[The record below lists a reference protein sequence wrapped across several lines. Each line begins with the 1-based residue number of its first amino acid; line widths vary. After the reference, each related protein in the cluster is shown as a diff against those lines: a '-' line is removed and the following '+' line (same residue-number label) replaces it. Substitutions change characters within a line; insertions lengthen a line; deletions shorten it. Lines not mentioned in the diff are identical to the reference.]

1 MFKKNVPGLVPVSR
15 WNDCYDYPSVG
26 SLRQL
31 IFYNTNGFKDK
42 VVKLVGKRQYIEISA
57 FQQWVEETNSQKAI

>member
-1 MFKKNVPGLVPVSR
+1 MLEKTLDFIPLSKFAEYSK
-15 WNDCYDYPSVG
+15 YPTVG

-42 VVKLVGKRQYIEISA
+42 VVKLIGKRQYIKISA